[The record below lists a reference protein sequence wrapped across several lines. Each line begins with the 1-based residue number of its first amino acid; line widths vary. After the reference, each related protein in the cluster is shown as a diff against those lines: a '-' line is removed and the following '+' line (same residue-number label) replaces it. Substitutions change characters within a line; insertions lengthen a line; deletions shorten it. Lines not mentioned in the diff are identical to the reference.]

1 MREFFRPAVATL
13 SIACL
18 ASVLALASAD
28 IAFAQAKQQQ
38 PAAGQAAPPPAQPPE
53 VKQMALTD
61 KQIEAVL
68 AAKKDLNA
76 ITDKLPDN
84 VPADQK
90 GLAQLDAVAKKNGF
104 ANYAEYAI
112 VADNIG
118 LVLAGFDPATKK
130 YVGAEAVIKARIA
143 LVQADKKMS
152 ADDTKSLFEDAEI
165 GGRRQEGRARRTQR
179 GAEVAAARGHDQGQ
193 HRSRHQVLRQ
203 ACRSL
208 GRRSGVMAV
217 A

>member
-1 MREFFRPAVATL
+1 MRKFFRPALATL

-18 ASVLALASAD
+18 ASVLALASTD
-28 IAFAQAKQQQ
+28 IALAQAKQQQ

-53 VKQMALTD
+53 IKQMALTD

-68 AAKKDLNA
+68 AAKKDFDT
-76 ITDKLPDN
+76 ITDKLPNN

-90 GLAQLDAVAKKNGF
+90 GLAQLDAVARKNGF

-152 ADDTKSLFEDAEI
+152 ADDKKEALAELNEALKSPPPAVTIKANIDLVTKYYDKL
-165 GGRRQEGRARRTQR
+165 
-179 GAEVAAARGHDQGQ
+179 AAALADDQE
-193 HRSRHQVLRQ
+193 
-203 ACRSL
+203 
-208 GRRSGVMAV
+208 
-217 A
+217 

>member
-18 ASVLALASAD
+18 ASVLALASTD
-28 IAFAQAKQQQ
+28 IALAQAKQQQ
-38 PAAGQAAPPPAQPPE
+38 PVAGQAAPPSAQPPE
-53 VKQMALTD
+53 IKQMALTD

-68 AAKKDLNA
+68 AAKKDFDA
-76 ITDKLPDN
+76 IDDKLPNN
-84 VPADQK
+84 VLADQK

-104 ANYAEYAI
+104 ANYAEHEI
-112 VADNIG
+112 VANNIS

-152 ADDTKSLFEDAEI
+152 ADDKKEALAELNGALKSPPPAVTIKANIDLVTKYYDKL
-165 GGRRQEGRARRTQR
+165 
-179 GAEVAAARGHDQGQ
+179 AAALADDQE
-193 HRSRHQVLRQ
+193 
-203 ACRSL
+203 
-208 GRRSGVMAV
+208 
-217 A
+217 

>member
-1 MREFFRPAVATL
+1 LTVQFQPRNALDDWNFEILKETPMREFFRPAVATL

-18 ASVLALASAD
+18 ASVLALASTD
-28 IAFAQAKQQQ
+28 IALAQAKQQQ
-38 PAAGQAAPPPAQPPE
+38 PAAGQATPPPAQPPE
-53 VKQMALTD
+53 IRQMALTD

-68 AAKKDLNA
+68 AAKKDLDA

-130 YVGAEAVIKARIA
+130 YVGAEAVIQARIA

-152 ADDTKSLFEDAEI
+152 ADDKKEAT
-165 GGRRQEGRARRTQR
+165 GGRTNG
-179 GAEVAAARGHDQGQ
+179 G
-193 HRSRHQVLRQ
+193 
-203 ACRSL
+203 
-208 GRRSGVMAV
+208 
-217 A
+217 

>member
-18 ASVLALASAD
+18 ASVLALASTD
-28 IAFAQAKQQQ
+28 IALAQAKQQQ
-38 PAAGQAAPPPAQPPE
+38 PAAGQAAPPPRTN
-53 VKQMALTD
+53 KQMALTD

-68 AAKKDLNA
+68 AAKKDFDA
-76 ITDKLPDN
+76 IDDKLPNN
-84 VPADQK
+84 VTADQK

-104 ANYAEYAI
+104 ANYAEHAI
-112 VADNIG
+112 VADNIS

-152 ADDTKSLFEDAEI
+152 ADDRKEALAELNEALKSPPPAVTIKANIDLVTKYYDKL
-165 GGRRQEGRARRTQR
+165 
-179 GAEVAAARGHDQGQ
+179 AAALADDQE
-193 HRSRHQVLRQ
+193 
-203 ACRSL
+203 
-208 GRRSGVMAV
+208 
-217 A
+217 

>member
-1 MREFFRPAVATL
+1 MRKFFRPALATL

-18 ASVLALASAD
+18 ASVLALASTD
-28 IAFAQAKQQQ
+28 IALAQAKQQ

-53 VKQMALTD
+53 IKQMALTD

-68 AAKKDLNA
+68 AAKKDFDA
-76 ITDKLPDN
+76 ITDKLPNN

-90 GLAQLDAVAKKNGF
+90 GLAQLDAAAKKNGF

-118 LVLAGFDPATKK
+118 LVLAGIDPATKK

-152 ADDTKSLFEDAEI
+152 ADDKKEALAELNEALKSPLPAVTNKANIDLVTKYYDKL
-165 GGRRQEGRARRTQR
+165 
-179 GAEVAAARGHDQGQ
+179 AAALADDQE
-193 HRSRHQVLRQ
+193 
-203 ACRSL
+203 
-208 GRRSGVMAV
+208 
-217 A
+217 